1 MKIGHP
7 ACISCQQPTVAAVNS
22 SEVTV
27 GQHQPPDRIRRL
39 FTTCLRE
46 METKQ
51 GGRCALGGEFCH
63 VTRSKQHCCHWKHPF
78 LPLQISPCCCAF
90 FQPLRSEL
98 KTKCWP
104 RKPSVCAQ
112 ASPALLAA
120 APVCFV
126 RFSTPNSQSP
136 NCYSPE
142 EMVLG
147 CPSSHSNI
155 KSCGDL
161 EWRKAGG
168 GPATYSYCNLA

>member
-1 MKIGHP
+1 MWKTLFCFWREAFAHASKSPFRVSFLFMLTKGSHACRGLYFFFFFFTLRKDQLGAEVNEIGHP
-7 ACISCQQPTVAAVNS
+7 ACISCQQPTVAAVKS

-78 LPLQISPCCCAF
+78 LPLQISPWCCAF

-104 RKPSVCAQ
+104 
-112 ASPALLAA
+112 
-120 APVCFV
+120 
-126 RFSTPNSQSP
+126 
-136 NCYSPE
+136 
-142 EMVLG
+142 
-147 CPSSHSNI
+147 
-155 KSCGDL
+155 
-161 EWRKAGG
+161 
-168 GPATYSYCNLA
+168 